1 MPIAAIL
8 AGWPR
13 PLISQHRADKPRAPP
28 VLLKKTAKTGYQF
41 LRPTLELGLKEIG
54 W

>member
-1 MPIAAIL
+1 
-8 AGWPR
+8 
-13 PLISQHRADKPRAPP
+13 LISQHRAGA
-28 VLLKKTAKTGYQF
+28 LLKKTAKTGYQF